1 MPVAFHNFARFF
13 SLGTPGPVLRRLLP
27 GDETF
32 VTPKQRNEAA
42 AALAAAMV
50 AASAGPAVA
59 EARLEGKPSAFWVLK
74 HLKLGSLCVQ

>member
-1 MPVAFHNFARFF
+1 M
-13 SLGTPGPVLRRLLP
+13 
-27 GDETF
+27 
-32 VTPKQRNEAA
+32 TPKQRNEAA